1 MQNLVNDEKQCESLR
16 NFTVGRKEKC
26 LCRTASMESTIF
38 DVQSTKTLG
47 RRRNASRLVNTA
59 FTTRTASP
67 GSLLVILWRGG
78 TEVLASVCERV
89 YLMYVCIYVCAS
101 QDKPS

>member
-1 MQNLVNDEKQCESLR
+1 MD
-16 NFTVGRKEKC
+16 
-26 LCRTASMESTIF
+26 STIF
-38 DVQSTKTLG
+38 DVHSTKTLG

-67 GSLLVILWRGG
+67 GSLLVILWSGC

-89 YLMYVCIYVCAS
+89 GLLHVCIYMYAR
-101 QDKPS
+101 QNKPS